1 MNADEVKAL
10 ESRYVLQTYARAPFV
25 LERGEGVRLYDT
37 EGRSYLDFG
46 SGIAVNALGYGDKDV
61 LAAISEQMQ
70 RLMHISNLYYSEP
83 QVRLAQA
90 LVESSFADKVYFCNS
105 GTEAVEAA
113 IKFARKCAKDTG
125 CSERIEFVA
134 FSGAFHG
141 RTMGSLALTPRSHY
155 QDPYRPLMP
164 GAQFATFNDLASAEA
179 LVSSSTCAVIVEPVQ
194 GEGGIHPADP
204 AFLRGLRALC
214 DRSGALLI
222 FDEVQCGLGRTGHL
236 WAHQPY
242 GVTPDIMTLAK
253 PLGGG
258 LPMGATLVTQ
268 RVADVLGPGDH
279 GSTFAANPVICA
291 AAQVVVGKVSDDGFL
306 QRVRES
312 GQYLGKRLGDL
323 QETRDDIVAI
333 RGRGLMWGIELTR
346 EVAAVL
352 SACQERG
359 LLTLSAVPNVL
370 RLLPP
375 LTVQR
380 PDLDEGV
387 SIIEEALSV
396 AAG

>member
-83 QVRLAQA
+83 QVRLARM

-359 LLTLSAVPNVL
+359 LLTLSAGPNVL

>member
-83 QVRLAQA
+83 QVRLARM

-113 IKFARKCAKDTG
+113 IKFARKYAKDTG

-323 QETRDDIVAI
+323 QEARDDIAAV

-359 LLTLSAVPNVL
+359 LLTLSAGPNVL

>member
-83 QVRLAQA
+83 QVRLARM

-113 IKFARKCAKDTG
+113 IKFARKYAKDTG

-359 LLTLSAVPNVL
+359 LLALSAGSTVL